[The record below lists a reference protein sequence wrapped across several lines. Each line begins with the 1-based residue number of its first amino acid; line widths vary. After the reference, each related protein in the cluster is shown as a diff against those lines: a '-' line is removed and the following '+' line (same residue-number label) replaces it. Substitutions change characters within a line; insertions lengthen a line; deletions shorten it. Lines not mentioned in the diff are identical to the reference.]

1 MDMATNVAND
11 TLPKPAFSFCKK
23 CNLEHEK
30 PVGAKCDK
38 AKAA

>member
-11 TLPKPAFSFCKK
+11 TLAKPAFSFCKK
-23 CNLEHEK
+23 CNREHEK

-38 AKAA
+38 AKVA